1 VSSSPVVESAES
13 LAKRF
18 AELNAT
24 WKEETRHYSKM
35 KTRMEHPAFRDM
47 VAMGDKAVPL
57 ILADLEQNGGFGFL
71 ALHEITG
78 ADPVP
83 EGAAGQI
90 GIIAAAWIE
99 WGRQQG
105 YMNRQRMQ

>member
-1 VSSSPVVESAES
+1 MSSWPVIESAES

-18 AELNAT
+18 AELNAR
-24 WKEETRHYSKM
+24 WKEETRHCSKM
-35 KTRMEHPAFRDM
+35 KTRMEHPAFRDI

-57 ILADLEQNGGFGFL
+57 ILADLEKNGGFGFL
-71 ALHEITG
+71 ALRDITG

-90 GIIAAAWIE
+90 GKIAAAWIA
-99 WGRQQG
+99 WGREQG
-105 YMNRQRMQ
+105 YRC